1 MPIEQS
7 PFGTI
12 SGRQRKGI
20 HYFFM
25 LFPDEFIFNSC
36 WGQTFVT
43 ESALTGT
50 DAMRAVR
57 G

>member
-36 WGQTFVT
+36 WDQTFVT